1 MLESILYFLLG
12 FLAAALLALMVS
24 PMIWQR
30 AVSLTKRRIERS
42 VPLTLNEI
50 QADKDQMRAEFA
62 MSTRRLEISVDDLR
76 EKAATQIIE
85 INRKRDSIAQLAE
98 EHGEKLHVIEELQTK
113 SGELRIQ
120 LRRREEQL
128 QTTTDQLDE
137 ARKNLDEQALK
148 SEKLNQR
155 LEKSQTESDSNKIE
169 LVAKQTQLDNMSDR
183 IQTMNMA
190 RTQSVDA
197 EESGEEKIALAKANA
212 LLDSELQENK
222 EMKKKLEISNH
233 QLSKSSDRL
242 ERNEREL
249 LRMRKTLD
257 EDGST
262 NSVLTSQLVEQQSL
276 NVELEAK
283 LAHANLQM
291 EALLYDAS
299 NDNVEKAMS
308 SLETEK
314 SSLVAKLEAVSK
326 ERDKLV
332 DELSGV
338 TKSSDAEWENERRE
352 NSILRERINDLAAQV
367 TAMTASLEGDNS
379 PINEI
384 LSRQENTKLPGKKKS
399 SAKKHTITLAD
410 RIRALQDAAG

>member
-1 MLESILYFLLG
+1 
-12 FLAAALLALMVS
+12 
-24 PMIWQR
+24 
-30 AVSLTKRRIERS
+30 
-42 VPLTLNEI
+42 
-50 QADKDQMRAEFA
+50 
-62 MSTRRLEISVDDLR
+62 
-76 EKAATQIIE
+76 
-85 INRKRDSIAQLAE
+85 
-98 EHGEKLHVIEELQTK
+98 VIEELQSK
-113 SGELRIQ
+113 SGELRLQ

-128 QTTTDQLDE
+128 QSATDQLDE

-148 SEKLNQR
+148 SEKLHQR

-169 LVAKQTQLDNMSDR
+169 LVAKQTQLDNMNDR

-190 RTQSVDA
+190 RTQSADA
-197 EESGEEKIALAKANA
+197 EDSGEEKIALAKANA
-212 LLDSELQENK
+212 LLDSELQENE
-222 EMKKKLEISNH
+222 EMKKKLEIANH
-233 QLSKSSDRL
+233 QLSKSNDRL

-257 EDGST
+257 QDGST

-314 SSLVAKLEAVSK
+314 SNLAAKLEAVSN

-338 TKSSDAEWENERRE
+338 TKSNDAEWENERRE

-399 SAKKHTITLAD
+399 SAKKHNITLAD